1 MHNKVTEWKDIF
13 LQKLIIKGEIINK
26 WTVAEL
32 WFLHVTHRLLL
43 GNMCVQ
49 LFEYPFMHNKVT
61 ERKDIFF
68 YKFII
73 KGEIIHQQTVVELW
87 FLHATHRLLL
97 GNMCVQLFE
106 YPLVLNIVTER
117 KRFFSPKSEKGR

>member
-1 MHNKVTEWKDIF
+1 M
-13 LQKLIIKGEIINK
+13 QKLIIKGEIIHK

-61 ERKDIFF
+61 EQKDIFF

-73 KGEIIHQQTVVELW
+73 KGEIIHQQTVAELW

-106 YPLVLNIVTER
+106 YPLVLNKVTER

>member
-1 MHNKVTEWKDIF
+1 M
-13 LQKLIIKGEIINK
+13 
-26 WTVAEL
+26 
-32 WFLHVTHRLLL
+32 
-43 GNMCVQ
+43 Q
-49 LFEYPFMHNKVT
+49 LFEYSFMHNKVT

-68 YKFII
+68 YKFTI

-106 YPLVLNIVTER
+106 NPIVLNKVTER